1 MTLPKWNHL
10 HYNNMAKDNSYNN
23 FLNNYDERSKEGEWT
38 LSGDKSEWV
47 IKESSTEVV
56 EDEATRAREWNKEME
71 KRYERCK
78 RIDAPDIILQNA
90 KEFHDMSYT
99 DYLVN
104 LANSKKE
111 RKAEKKA
118 YFDTHKI
125 EKDMVDKMYNWFDKN
140 ESKIEKIHLEVR
152 AVFDNLMHP
161 LGDYF
166 NMSND
171 DYNFGLYDPIVNSLK
186 EELIKKRR
194 IKDPEY
200 LDYRDE

>member
-1 MTLPKWNHL
+1 
-10 HYNNMAKDNSYNN
+10 MAKHHKYHFSRII
-23 FLNNYDERSKEGEWT
+23 YDKRSKEGEWS
-38 LSGDKSEWV
+38 LSDDKSEWV

-56 EDEATRAREWNKEME
+56 EDFETREKEFN
-71 KRYERCK
+71 ERTAQQYYLS
-78 RIDAPDIILQNA
+78 RDSGSPDAIVQHQ
-90 KEFHDMSYT
+90 KKFHDMSYT

-104 LANSKKE
+104 LANSEKE

-118 YFDTHKI
+118 YFDTHKMN
-125 EKDMVDKMYNWFDKN
+125 EDMVDKMYNWFDKN

-152 AVFDNLMHP
+152 AVFDNLMSP

-200 LDYRDE
+200 LAYRDE